1 MPWSVRLQDEHGK
14 PVIPEDAAI
23 DFATIPADVGF
34 RLLGYI
40 DPYGDTYFNQ
50 VQMEDFLVD
59 WDKLRPSGEQREQWK
74 LVRNMTTRCHD
85 EVHLYL
91 RFIWD

>member
-1 MPWSVRLQDEHGK
+1 MSWSVRLQDEHGE
-14 PVIPEDAAI
+14 PVIPEDAGI
-23 DFATIPADVGF
+23 DLATIPAGVKF

-50 VQMEDFLVD
+50 AQMRDFLAD
-59 WDKLRPSGEQREQWK
+59 WDRLHPTGEQSEQWK
-74 LVRNMTTRCHD
+74 LVRNMATRCQD

-91 RFIWD
+91 RFRGD